1 MVNRNLPNVRSNLY
15 YDAGLAGESN
25 CFILN
30 LSATAGPHSYP
41 SEVEM
46 TDQELLEAT
55 YAAFNRRDIELV
67 LSFMHPEVDWPN
79 GMEGGRVHGHA
90 GVRSYWRRQWSM
102 IDPCVEP
109 LRFETN
115 ADGRIV
121 VHVRQTV
128 RDLAGSL
135 LSQKMVRH
143 SYVIKN
149 ALIQSMEIQDE

>member
-1 MVNRNLPNVRSNLY
+1 
-15 YDAGLAGESN
+15 
-25 CFILN
+25 
-30 LSATAGPHSYP
+30 
-41 SEVEM
+41 
-46 TDQELLEAT
+46 
-55 YAAFNRRDIELV
+55 
-67 LSFMHPEVDWPN
+67 
-79 GMEGGRVHGHA
+79 
-90 GVRSYWRRQWSM
+90 M
-102 IDPCVEP
+102 IDPCIEP

>member
-1 MVNRNLPNVRSNLY
+1 
-15 YDAGLAGESN
+15 
-25 CFILN
+25 
-30 LSATAGPHSYP
+30 
-41 SEVEM
+41 M

-55 YAAFNRRDIELV
+55 YGAFNRRDMELV

-90 GVRSYWRRQWSM
+90 GVRAYWRRQWSM

-109 LRFETN
+109 LRFETSP
-115 ADGRIV
+115 DGQTI

-128 RDLAGSL
+128 RDLAGNL